1 MWTNLREIFGRISTG
16 TEKNQLDFVNKIEPV
31 WEKIFKIRYTYARHL
46 TCRRKLTGQLNLQ
59 QRLRLSSIVAVAK
72 IKQTCAG
79 DRRYIHFDLAYLQT
93 TESPAGMRPSQ
104 PFVHLRSRD
113 VYSYKKIQS
122 L

>member
-59 QRLRLSSIVAVAK
+59 QRLRLSSIVAVGSSK
-72 IKQTCAG
+72 RVPVTG
-79 DRRYIHFDLAYLQT
+79 DIST
-93 TESPAGMRPSQ
+93 S
-104 PFVHLRSRD
+104 
-113 VYSYKKIQS
+113 I
-122 L
+122 